1 MCTLTDDSRWLN
13 PAPLPPK
20 IYPSGPVRASS
31 DSEDINEGP
40 SKGKVPKE
48 DINEGPSK
56 GKLPPLGSS
65 TRPSPERIPSLIALK
80 KRPKTRV
87 AWIHSQVAQMKKAQ
101 TMKPLLEP
109 QAMTVRT
116 TGNDLLFYEDT
127 IEKYVPVRKSASK
140 KDIFKSQIPVTGV
153 VLGLANLKTWD
164 ESVQKIGKRPPGNSA
179 DKVKG
184 KVKV

>member
-1 MCTLTDDSRWLN
+1 MGKDIIVL
-13 PAPLPPK
+13 
-20 IYPSGPVRASS
+20 SS

-65 TRPSPERIPSLIALK
+65 ARPSPERIPSLIALK

-87 AWIHSQVAQMKKAQ
+87 ACIHSQVSQMKKAQ
-101 TMKPLLEP
+101 
-109 QAMTVRT
+109 

-153 VLGLANLKTWD
+153 VLGLAYLKTWD
-164 ESVQKIGKRPPGNSA
+164 EIVQKIRKRPPGNSA